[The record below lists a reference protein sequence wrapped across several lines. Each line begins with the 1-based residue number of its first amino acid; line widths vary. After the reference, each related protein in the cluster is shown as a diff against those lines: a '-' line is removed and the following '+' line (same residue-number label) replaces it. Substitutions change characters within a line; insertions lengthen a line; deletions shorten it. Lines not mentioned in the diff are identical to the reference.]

1 MIVYVAGSRDY
12 SDKREIKKVLD
23 AIHAERPI
31 TTLIEGGNLGAH
43 RFAYYWARSTG
54 GIKDVRV
61 EVKQREG
68 EAIRA
73 AERRS
78 NTEALDMGVELVVA
92 FPGGFRTRDM
102 IGQAESRGILVRKTE
117 FK

>member
-1 MIVYVAGSRDY
+1 MIIYVAGSRDF
-12 SDKREIKKVLD
+12 SDKALLKRTLD
-23 AIHAERPI
+23 AIHRERPV

-54 GIKDVRV
+54 GIKLFRF
-61 EVKQREG
+61 EAKQREG
-68 EAIRA
+68 EGIRA

-78 NTEALDMGVELVVA
+78 NTEALAAGVELVVA

-102 IGQAESRGILVRKTE
+102 AGQAEAGGIEVRRVE
-117 FK
+117 